1 MSSEA
6 ESDLCFSVLNRLLE
20 RCAQY
25 RLETKLL
32 ASFTQ
37 IRFEILSKTQFRTEN
52 IETIVECFSCEFGRF
67 ALSKLGWLSKVELE
81 NGRTTSDFP
90 FSVVFVYT
98 KNIIESSFLK
108 LIMTF

>member
-20 RCAQY
+20 KCAQY
-25 RLETKLL
+25 RVETKLL

-37 IRFEILSKTQFRTEN
+37 IRFAILSKTQFRTEN
-52 IETIVECFSCEFGRF
+52 IETIVECFSCEFERF
-67 ALSKLGWLSKVELE
+67 ALSKLGWLPKVELE
-81 NGRTTSDFP
+81 NGRTASDFP

-98 KNIIESSFLK
+98 KNIIESSFQS
-108 LIMTF
+108 